1 MCSSFKHGRRQEH
14 PRYHLGFRLEH
25 IRDVGNTLP
34 TGRVS
39 AFDNVK
45 IITIRIE
52 YIDVFTKDMKLAIIC
67 FAALLAGCAGN
78 AQPVQNTAN
87 STSEP
92 QRAEKLQSVTAHTT
106 ENQTPRP
113 ADSNTN
119 GSSKWSQSG
128 NPIDTTKFDAAVT
141 SAEKASKAKPG
152 DSAAKTNLVEAYFDR
167 GFALTEARQYA
178 SALGDYR
185 RALKL
190 DPNHAESK
198 KWIEQII
205 GIYGMLKKD
214 YPKEGEEPPPL
225 PFKVS

>member
-1 MCSSFKHGRRQEH
+1 
-14 PRYHLGFRLEH
+14 
-25 IRDVGNTLP
+25 
-34 TGRVS
+34 
-39 AFDNVK
+39 
-45 IITIRIE
+45 
-52 YIDVFTKDMKLAIIC
+52 MKLGIIC
-67 FAALLAGCAGN
+67 LAAFLAGCAGN
-78 AQPVQNTAN
+78 SQPVQNTAN
-87 STSEP
+87 ATSEP
-92 QRAEKLQSVTAHTT
+92 QRAENLQSVSVHTT
-106 ENQTPRP
+106 ENQTPKP
-113 ADSNTN
+113 ADPNTN

-128 NPIDTTKFDAAVT
+128 NPIETAKFDAAVI
-141 SAEKASKAKPG
+141 SAEKAVKAKPS
-152 DSAAKTNLVEAYFDR
+152 DQAAKTSLVEAYFER

-225 PFKVS
+225 TFKKAEA